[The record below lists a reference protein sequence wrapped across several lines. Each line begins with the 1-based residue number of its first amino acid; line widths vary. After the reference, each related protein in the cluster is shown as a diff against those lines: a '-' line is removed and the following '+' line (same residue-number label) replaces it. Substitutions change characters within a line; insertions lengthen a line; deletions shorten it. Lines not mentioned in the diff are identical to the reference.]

1 MARWLNCIGLIAILA
16 AGASFAQTTD
26 GVKASDVDGRDRI
39 DNTVEDREFPIAAFD
54 RVFISGGAT
63 IELLQGKEIRMT
75 ARGTAAILD
84 GLVVESG
91 GGSLFI
97 DTQDHG
103 AKDLV
108 IRLTFENLQEV
119 VCAGQIVITS
129 ASLRVADLVIE
140 GNGSSS
146 IELRGL
152 IADELQVSGL
162 GATKFSLSGQVQR
175 QVINIDGSGA
185 YRAGD
190 LSSRTVVVS
199 VSGVGDVLLSV
210 EEMLDVEIAGAARV
224 RYTGSPFVTQR
235 VFGVGSVHRVG
246 HVQI

>member
-1 MARWLNCIGLIAILA
+1 MARWLSSLWLTVFLA
-16 AGASFAQTTD
+16 AGSSFAFAGDGIGTT
-26 GVKASDVDGRDRI
+26 
-39 DNTVEDREFPIAAFD
+39 EDREFTVSAFD

-63 IELLQGKEIRMT
+63 VELLQGNEVHVSASGSRKV
-75 ARGTAAILD
+75 LD
-84 GLVVESG
+84 GLRVESG

-97 DTQDHG
+97 DTDDHG
-103 AKDLV
+103 AQDLV
-108 IRLTFENLQEV
+108 IRLTFESLQEMV
-119 VCAGQIVITS
+119 FDGQVVITS
-129 ASLRVADLVIE
+129 DSLKVEDLIIE

-146 IELRGL
+146 IELHGL

-162 GATKFSLSGQVQR
+162 GATKFSLSGTVQR

-185 YRAGD
+185 YRAEG
-190 LSSRTVVVS
+190 LSSRTVEVS

-210 EEMLDVEIAGAARV
+210 KEMLDVEIAGAARV

-235 VFGVGSVHRVG
+235 VFGVGSVHRID